1 MARTVKYQSL
11 GFKYQSPGGT
21 MYGYGAVCRMYAKK
35 FNELNKDQAAFEK
48 WLFTE
53 KGFRLFY
60 L

>member
-1 MARTVKYQSL
+1 MARS
-11 GFKYQSPGGT
+11 FKYQSPGGT